1 MIRSNFHIKDYAIP
15 LFPSLYLRIQVV
27 SLRID
32 TAEDSAAYIF
42 FKEDIFF
49 DFNNYYF
56 VILLIYR

>member
-42 FKEDIFF
+42 FKEDIFL
-49 DFNNYYF
+49 
-56 VILLIYR
+56 ILIIITLLFY